1 MVQYSVT
8 YSLSETYHSWNGWVS
23 NLVNLSFLI
32 RSASRCNESS
42 PYIGRT
48 PSKNRDT
55 QYVRHQT
62 FSEENKSPELLM
74 VEWHILNIC
83 SELWNFDTDDWKY
96 WIDKWTHL
104 LLKSISQA
112 QPGERLMNSEFI
124 DEGEVDWMSWT
135 HGGDD
140 NDDRKFLT
148 TSVVA
153 EMKDLEIIILL
164 EITFTAKVG
173 AELSPR

>member
-1 MVQYSVT
+1 MKVLHISVG
-8 YSLSETYHSWNGWVS
+8 HH
-23 NLVNLSFLI
+23 
-32 RSASRCNESS
+32 
-42 PYIGRT
+42 P
-48 PSKNRDT
+48 KNRYT
-55 QYVRHQT
+55 QFVRHQT

-96 WIDKWTHL
+96 RIDKWKHL

-124 DEGEVDWMSWT
+124 DEGDVDWMSWT
-135 HGGDD
+135 HRGDD

-153 EMKDLEIIILL
+153 EMKDLSKRSLDHVTFPTMSDKYLEIIILL

-173 AELSPR
+173 AEFSPR

>member
-1 MVQYSVT
+1 M
-8 YSLSETYHSWNGWVS
+8 
-23 NLVNLSFLI
+23 
-32 RSASRCNESS
+32 
-42 PYIGRT
+42 
-48 PSKNRDT
+48 
-55 QYVRHQT
+55 
-62 FSEENKSPELLM
+62 
-74 VEWHILNIC
+74 
-83 SELWNFDTDDWKY
+83 
-96 WIDKWTHL
+96 

-135 HGGDD
+135 HRGDD

-173 AELSPR
+173 AEFSPR

>member
-1 MVQYSVT
+1 
-8 YSLSETYHSWNGWVS
+8 
-23 NLVNLSFLI
+23 
-32 RSASRCNESS
+32 
-42 PYIGRT
+42 
-48 PSKNRDT
+48 
-55 QYVRHQT
+55 
-62 FSEENKSPELLM
+62 
-74 VEWHILNIC
+74 
-83 SELWNFDTDDWKY
+83 
-96 WIDKWTHL
+96 L

-173 AELSPR
+173 AEFSPR

>member
-1 MVQYSVT
+1 
-8 YSLSETYHSWNGWVS
+8 
-23 NLVNLSFLI
+23 
-32 RSASRCNESS
+32 
-42 PYIGRT
+42 
-48 PSKNRDT
+48 
-55 QYVRHQT
+55 
-62 FSEENKSPELLM
+62 
-74 VEWHILNIC
+74 
-83 SELWNFDTDDWKY
+83 
-96 WIDKWTHL
+96 
-104 LLKSISQA
+104 
-112 QPGERLMNSEFI
+112 MNSEFI

-135 HGGDD
+135 HRGDD

>member
-1 MVQYSVT
+1 M
-8 YSLSETYHSWNGWVS
+8 
-23 NLVNLSFLI
+23 
-32 RSASRCNESS
+32 
-42 PYIGRT
+42 
-48 PSKNRDT
+48 
-55 QYVRHQT
+55 
-62 FSEENKSPELLM
+62 
-74 VEWHILNIC
+74 
-83 SELWNFDTDDWKY
+83 
-96 WIDKWTHL
+96 

-135 HGGDD
+135 HRGDD

-153 EMKDLEIIILL
+153 EMKDLSKRSIVYMTLPTKSDKYLEIIILL

>member
-1 MVQYSVT
+1 
-8 YSLSETYHSWNGWVS
+8 
-23 NLVNLSFLI
+23 
-32 RSASRCNESS
+32 
-42 PYIGRT
+42 
-48 PSKNRDT
+48 
-55 QYVRHQT
+55 
-62 FSEENKSPELLM
+62 
-74 VEWHILNIC
+74 
-83 SELWNFDTDDWKY
+83 
-96 WIDKWTHL
+96 L

-135 HGGDD
+135 HRGDD

-173 AELSPR
+173 AEFSPR

>member
-1 MVQYSVT
+1 
-8 YSLSETYHSWNGWVS
+8 
-23 NLVNLSFLI
+23 
-32 RSASRCNESS
+32 
-42 PYIGRT
+42 
-48 PSKNRDT
+48 
-55 QYVRHQT
+55 
-62 FSEENKSPELLM
+62 
-74 VEWHILNIC
+74 
-83 SELWNFDTDDWKY
+83 
-96 WIDKWTHL
+96 L